1 MTGVHGPYVI
11 VHTITHVREA
21 VSTAQTLGRPVTLIS
36 APGAAASTGAE
47 VFMHMIEAGLAE
59 AKKTGYRAVITAVI
73 DCGSDP
79 GQALQAIRL
88 GCTNIRLDAGTDV
101 ITKFRDMVGP
111 DGLVLDGT
119 PLNVYDMDDN
129 DRDQAPG
136 LEDWLQT
143 EQ

>member
-11 VHTITHVREA
+11 VHTLAHVREA
-21 VSTAQTLGRPVTLIS
+21 VSTAQNLGRPVTLIS

-47 VFMHMIEAGLAE
+47 VFMHMIEAGLEDA
-59 AKKTGYRAVITAVI
+59 GISGSPAVI

-88 GCTNIRLDAGTDV
+88 GCTNIRLDAGPDV
-101 ITKFRDMVGP
+101 IAKFRAMVGP

-119 PLNVYDMDDN
+119 PLNVYDFAEN
-129 DRDQAPG
+129 DRDQASG
-136 LEDWLQT
+136 LKDWLQT
-143 EQ
+143 EQQK

>member
-11 VHTITHVREA
+11 VHTIAHVREA

-47 VFMHMIEAGLAE
+47 VFMHMIAAGLE
-59 AKKTGYRAVITAVI
+59 DSGISVYPAVI

-79 GQALQAIRL
+79 GQALQALRL
-88 GCTNIRLDAGTDV
+88 GCTNIRLDAAPEV
-101 ITKFRDMVGP
+101 IAKFHDMVGP

-119 PLNVYDMDDN
+119 PLNVYDFADY

-143 EQ
+143 EQQT